1 MKHYIKLPA
10 LFTAA
15 VFFVVA
21 CSTPSENESKPPQT
35 TVVTVTPTPT
45 ENKPVPSEE
54 AANSDSTGKNKIIP
68 VEALDSVWVP
78 ALCDDQAGNL
88 VGGVLPES
96 LQAWPSPSGL
106 TKKEDDTPIGAY
118 TDINGDGR
126 DEAILA
132 YYCDRGS
139 VSWPNNILIYDN
151 DLNYLTKLDRE
162 QFSLGGYSI
171 ERRNIRS
178 MSWDDNSVT
187 IESYGWA
194 QDDVA
199 AAPSAILTYR
209 LTMPNG
215 VPQVEL
221 IDQRPSS

>member
-106 TKKEDDTPIGAY
+106 TKK
-118 TDINGDGR
+118 
-126 DEAILA
+126 
-132 YYCDRGS
+132 
-139 VSWPNNILIYDN
+139 
-151 DLNYLTKLDRE
+151 
-162 QFSLGGYSI
+162 
-171 ERRNIRS
+171 RR
-178 MSWDDNSVT
+178 
-187 IESYGWA
+187 
-194 QDDVA
+194 
-199 AAPSAILTYR
+199 
-209 LTMPNG
+209 
-215 VPQVEL
+215 
-221 IDQRPSS
+221 